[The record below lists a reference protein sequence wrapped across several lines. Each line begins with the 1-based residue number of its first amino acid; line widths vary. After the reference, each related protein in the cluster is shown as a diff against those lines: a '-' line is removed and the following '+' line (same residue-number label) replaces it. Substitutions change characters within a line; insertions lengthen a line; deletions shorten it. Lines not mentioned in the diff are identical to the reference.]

1 MPDFDTRKPQQPDEP
16 SRHRVASIAAKLRA
30 LLISARSRVQL
41 IANRVRSLLS
51 ATTLRALL
59 IGGGVLFFVAVAVP
73 VGLLIYPS
81 GGKGNQQVAADHSS
95 AGIDDQ
101 QWEAKNANLEPL
113 AACSSNRSGHEREVL
128 NDDSSAKKIVFAS
141 GPQPTASS
149 SGTTPDSTDHPG
161 TGMYVIN
168 ADGSGLARLTETTA
182 AELGIPDSLL
192 LDDSEIESLFTY
204 GSNVGASAES
214 DDQTVCS
221 PDRKK
226 LASVTTTAPEATD
239 SDSSAPPEDTD
250 ISVRTSAGTKDL
262 GDPGYDY
269 SKESTPIFSPDSRN
283 LAFTKDEQI
292 YVANADGSGQAQLV
306 DKMRYTAGPVFSPD
320 SEKIAF
326 LTDTPG
332 GPDSE
337 DLYVINTNGTNLTRL
352 THNTKRF
359 GKGYSIQEHIHGG
372 GGVLFSPDSK
382 KIAFVLYRIKYTP
395 YTPSGHRDVKLPV
408 RYDMYVVN
416 VDGTGLTRL
425 THTEALEEKV
435 IAWVGG

>member
-1 MPDFDTRKPQQPDEP
+1 MPDFDTRTPQKPNEP
-16 SRHRVASIAAKLRA
+16 SRHRTASIADKLRA
-30 LLISARSRVQL
+30 LLVAARSRVPS

-59 IGGGVLFFVAVAVP
+59 IGGGILFFVAIAVP

-81 GGKGNQQVAADHSS
+81 GGRGDQQVAEVHSS
-95 AGIDDQ
+95 GGIGDQ

-113 AACSSNRSGHEREVL
+113 AACSSNGGGQEREVL
-128 NDDSSAKKIVFAS
+128 DDGSNAKKIVFAS
-141 GPQPTASS
+141 GPQTTASS
-149 SGTTPDSTDHPG
+149 SGTMSDIPGHPG

-168 ADGSGLARLTETTA
+168 ADGSGLTQLTRTTA
-182 AELGIPDSLL
+182 AEFGIPDSLVL
-192 LDDSEIESLFTY
+192 GDSEIESIISHDSSVT
-204 GSNVGASAES
+204 ASA
-214 DDQTVCS
+214 DPGDPTGCS

-239 SDSSAPPEDTD
+239 SDSSAPPDDTD
-250 ISVRTSAGTKDL
+250 ISVRTSAGTTDL
-262 GDPGYDY
+262 GDPDYDY
-269 SKESTPIFSPDSRN
+269 SKESAPIFSPDSRK
-283 LAFTKDEQI
+283 LAFTKGEQI
-292 YVANADGSGQAQLV
+292 YMANADGSGQARLV
-306 DKMRYTAGPVFSPD
+306 DKMRYTAGPIFSPD

-326 LTDTPG
+326 VTDTPG

-395 YTPSGHRDVKLPV
+395 YTPSGHRDVKLPI

-425 THTEALEEKV
+425 THTEALEERIV
-435 IAWVGG
+435 TWAGR

>member
-1 MPDFDTRKPQQPDEP
+1 VPDFDTRKPQEPNEP
-16 SRHRVASIAAKLRA
+16 SRHHIASFVDKLRA
-30 LLISARSRVQL
+30 LLVAAKSRIPS
-41 IANRVRSLLS
+41 IANHVRSLSS
-51 ATTLRALL
+51 ATTLRTWL

-81 GGKGNQQVAADHSS
+81 GGKGNQQVAEDHSS
-95 AGIDDQ
+95 GGDDH

-113 AACSSNRSGHEREVL
+113 ATCSSNGSGHEREVL
-128 NDDSSAKKIVFAS
+128 DDDSRAKKIVFAS
-141 GPQPTASS
+141 SPQTTASS
-149 SGTTPDSTDHPG
+149 SGTMPESPGNPG

-168 ADGSGLARLTETTA
+168 ADGSGLTQLTRTTA
-182 AELGIPDSLL
+182 AELRIPDSLL

-204 GSNVGASAES
+204 DTNVVASAES
-214 DDQTVCS
+214 GDQTVCS
-221 PDRKK
+221 PDGRK

-250 ISVRTSAGTKDL
+250 ISVRTSAGTTDL

-269 SKESTPIFSPDSRN
+269 SKESTPIFSPDSRT
-283 LAFTKDEQI
+283 LAFTKGEQI
-292 YVANADGSGQAQLV
+292 YVANADGSDQAQLV

-326 LTDTPG
+326 VTDTPG

-337 DLYVINTNGTNLTRL
+337 DLYVINTDGTNLSRL

-359 GKGYSIQEHIHGG
+359 GKGYSIQENIHGG
-372 GGVLFSPDSK
+372 GGVLFSPDSEK
-382 KIAFVLYRIKYTP
+382 VAFVIYRIKYTP
-395 YTPSGHRDVKLPV
+395 YTPSGHRDVRLPV

-425 THTEALEEKV
+425 THTEALEEKA